1 MIMNIS
7 SRYHCSKEN
16 LDTDLLLMSDSFSLY
31 SNHSHFPVAQL
42 GCSFSA
48 NIVFL
53 VLHALQLGTLIK
65 AHQAS
70 ATSNFTVLNW
80 VLLHKLS
87 SFFFY
92 WEINRGPNI
101 LMSFAGSGIPA
112 STRHIILTAAYHE
125 ICVRCQRICQTTVQN
140 HPEAD
145 WLFIRS
151 FSISSDTSCCR
162 LGVAVAFICLFGAA
176 LLTCSDHVVV
186 RRSIFWHL

>member
-1 MIMNIS
+1 MKSVRVVGEVVGEVVVKALDIGEDREGVNEAQLGNVVRRDMLKLHNGTRQGNSMKMQLIRYNVDNGNKDNKQMIMNIS

-92 WEINRGPNI
+92 
-101 LMSFAGSGIPA
+101 
-112 STRHIILTAAYHE
+112 
-125 ICVRCQRICQTTVQN
+125 
-140 HPEAD
+140 
-145 WLFIRS
+145 
-151 FSISSDTSCCR
+151 
-162 LGVAVAFICLFGAA
+162 
-176 LLTCSDHVVV
+176 
-186 RRSIFWHL
+186 